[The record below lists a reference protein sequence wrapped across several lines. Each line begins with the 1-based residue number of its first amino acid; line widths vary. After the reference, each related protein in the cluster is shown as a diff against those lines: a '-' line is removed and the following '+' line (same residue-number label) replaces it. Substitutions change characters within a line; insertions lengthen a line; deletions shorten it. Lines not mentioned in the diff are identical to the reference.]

1 MIDLGWAQV
10 HLGHVEDGFAR
21 LAEGLDQLDRIGVRI
36 WLSRGKRMNAE
47 ACVAA
52 KRYNE
57 GLEQVSRAIS
67 IAKEIGLDGD
77 TPRLYLLQ
85 GELLLH
91 TSGENLAMA
100 EGCFRSALEAAEAQG
115 ARGWLLRATTSM
127 ADLLAKRGERAQ
139 ARDRLAAIYADFEEG
154 LETPDL
160 QDARVLIDQLS

>member
-1 MIDLGWAQV
+1 
-10 HLGHVEDGFAR
+10 
-21 LAEGLDQLDRIGVRI
+21 
-36 WLSRGKRMNAE
+36 
-47 ACVAA
+47 
-52 KRYNE
+52 
-57 GLEQVSRAIS
+57 
-67 IAKEIGLDGD
+67 
-77 TPRLYLLQ
+77 
-85 GELLLH
+85 
-91 TSGENLAMA
+91 MA